1 MHNVTSFP
9 EKHFPANPNVQK
21 KVNYFPVDV
30 VAVVAADLT

>member
-21 KVNYFPVDV
+21 RLITFLLMLLLLLL
-30 VAVVAADLT
+30 LT